1 MELQTL
7 LNNESAYSHRQKINE
22 NFDTIIDSTDELFE
36 RVATVEADGATKVT
50 SPTNNN
56 ILAMDSAG
64 NLKDSGLSVDSLATV
79 GNMSAHNTSA
89 SAHSALFSKKAA
101 KSISL
106 TGTLLASGWT
116 ATAPYSQI
124 LNITGITANSNGF
137 IGVADSATRTQYE
150 VAAMANL
157 RKIAQ
162 NTNTVTIMAYGEKPN
177 IDIPIEIV
185 ITD

>member
-79 GNMSAHNTSA
+79 ENMSAHNTST